1 VSPAHPQS
9 ALLKAAPLAILL
21 LFLGQAFLSARL
33 GRWVHPEPVEYSQ
46 AVRMDKRVAST
57 LRAAAFLSGYKVL
70 VGHAFWIKVIQYY
83 GDSFNS
89 LDRYSKLYDYCSL
102 ASDLNPRFI
111 SVYTLG
117 ASALAFHLRRMDEA
131 IRLLQKGINSN
142 PKDQRLKLMLAAV
155 SYQDSGEFD
164 KAIPFLEAQIDQ
176 GDAPYMLITILAN
189 VYEKVGR
196 YGDAIKLWQKILRE
210 SDQQEPRIRAGLKLQ
225 ELYGLEKSGKKAKP

>member
-1 VSPAHPQS
+1 
-9 ALLKAAPLAILL
+9 
-21 LFLGQAFLSARL
+21 
-33 GRWVHPEPVEYSQ
+33 
-46 AVRMDKRVAST
+46 M
-57 LRAAAFLSGYKVL
+57 
-70 VGHAFWIKVIQYY
+70 
-83 GDSFNS
+83 
-89 LDRYSKLYDYCSL
+89 
-102 ASDLNPRFI
+102 
-111 SVYTLG
+111 
-117 ASALAFHLRRMDEA
+117 AFHLRRMDEA